1 MDIFD
6 EAEEIKKNQELISK
20 KLDEVESDLDKIS
33 KINKHKSKLKVVWK
47 RQK

>member
-6 EAEEIKKNQELISK
+6 EAEEIKRNQELISK
-20 KLDEVESDLDKIS
+20 KLDEFESDFEKIS
-33 KINKHKSKLKVVWK
+33 KINKHKSKLKIAWK

>member
-6 EAEEIKKNQELISK
+6 EAEKIKRNQEKIAK
-20 KLDEVESDLDKIS
+20 KLDEVESDLEKIS

>member
-6 EAEEIKKNQELISK
+6 EAEQIKKNTESISK
-20 KLDEVESDLDKIS
+20 KLDELESDLEKIS

>member
-6 EAEEIKKNQELISK
+6 EAEEIKKNQELITK
-20 KLDEVESDLDKIS
+20 KLDEVESDLEKIS

>member
-6 EAEEIKKNQELISK
+6 EAEEIKKNQELITK
-20 KLDEVESDLDKIS
+20 KLDEVELDLEKIS

>member
-6 EAEEIKKNQELISK
+6 EAEQIKRNQESISK
-20 KLDEVESDLDKIS
+20 KLDEVESDLEKIS

>member
-6 EAEEIKKNQELISK
+6 EAEQIKRNQESISK

>member
-6 EAEEIKKNQELISK
+6 EAEEIKKNLELISK

>member
-6 EAEEIKKNQELISK
+6 EAEEIKKNTESISK
-20 KLDEVESDLDKIS
+20 KLDELESDLDKIS

>member
-20 KLDEVESDLDKIS
+20 KLDEVESNLDKIS

>member
-1 MDIFD
+1 MAIFD

>member
-33 KINKHKSKLKVVWK
+33 KINKHKSILKVVWK

>member
-20 KLDEVESDLDKIS
+20 KLDEVESDLEKIS